1 MLRGSAAAAQGRLAQ
16 VTAAAADAVTREGPW
31 GLFPGLPRSA
41 GATPWCTGTL
51 MPQSASDQAAGTQ
64 HNARRNPLML
74 PPDHRGAAVQ
84 SRRQFTCDVQAGVP
98 SQAALPPQ
106 LSLLGGPISLGSH
119 TDHGRLQ
126 AQISSGAER
135 GGGAVSPEE
144 RAAVVERLRRRLA
157 ERGLTGPPA
166 GAEQAAPTG
175 AQLPGLYA
183 SQAWEVGIQMKS
195 AMRRGDSAAAAR
207 LFDPSLLLQVN
218 PIVAA
223 DVCDKLLEACARL
236 AEADLAVQV
245 AHCMRDLG
253 IPVGYVA
260 HGCVLRALCMAGNHE
275 AALGYLAAEV
285 PASSHSTIMYN
296 TILSSA
302 QHHGKAGVAVEA
314 MQMMVEKGVPRDA
327 QTWVLIFRALGSA
340 RDAAALT
347 AQWEQV
353 DRDMRSSL
361 SVRSAF
367 VSALCACGEAF
378 EAAAALQELLDLYAA
393 AYSSRGTPSGNK
405 QPGEEASSRVRDA
418 QQTIPVDPEKRR
430 PGATEGSLQQTS
442 PGVGGGGLDHWKDA
456 DRAAAQAC
464 HQVIHAAERARDAAL
479 AHRTLLAMHKAGV
492 RADTAI
498 YNSILRLVAADGGG
512 PDALEAVVAEMRLR
526 GVRLD
531 RRTYFLLLRG
541 YGATGELAGAMDVM
555 RRMAHD
561 GIAPDRFT
569 FNALLEAHAA
579 VGNLE
584 GASQIYD
591 AMSQRRIV
599 PDICTFIALFQAV
612 KAQGPLE
619 APGSAATA
627 TAADTGQSLLY
638 HMRGNARANAADLL
652 HNWLQDFHASGVRHT
667 PQSLTSLVQAL
678 GHTCLIE
685 PMLDLVRDAWNA
697 PDLPRPSIYASN
709 AAIAACARVGRMQ
722 EALDLYRDMEREG
735 LAADMYTYTSLI
747 GGCAYTR
754 QPALAYELFEEMR
767 QHGIQP
773 NVYTYN
779 ALIKAECH
787 VGNLTQALHLVDVM
801 EDDGVSP
808 DVATWGTLMSAA
820 KYLGQPELAE
830 MVLERMSGRRQ
841 EQTAVQHAPIG
852 QDVSG
857 GQAKSAALDDDQIG
871 WDDDDDD
878 DMFGGPRF

>member
-1 MLRGSAAAAQGRLAQ
+1 MLRGSCQGRLAQ
-16 VTAAAADAVTREGPW
+16 VTAAAADAATREGPW
-31 GLFPGLPRSA
+31 GLFPGLPRSE
-41 GATPWCTGTL
+41 GATPWCTGTV
-51 MPQSASDQAAGTQ
+51 MPHSASDQAVR
-64 HNARRNPLML
+64 ARQEARKPPLMP
-74 PPDHRGAAVQ
+74 PPDHRSAAVQ
-84 SRRQFTCDVQAGVP
+84 SRRQFTCDVQAGVL
-98 SQAALPPQ
+98 SQAALPPP
-106 LSLLGGPISLGSH
+106 LSLLGSPFCLGSH
-119 TDHGRLQ
+119 TDLGRLQ

-135 GGGAVSPEE
+135 GGGAASPEE

-157 ERGLTGPPA
+157 ERGLTGPPGGSELAASA
-166 GAEQAAPTG
+166 GV
-175 AQLPGLYA
+175 QLSGLHA
-183 SQAWEVGIQMKS
+183 SMAWEVGTEMKA

-245 AHCMRDLG
+245 AHSMRSLG

-285 PASSHSTIMYN
+285 PGSSHSTIMYN

-302 QHHGKAGVAVEA
+302 QHHGKAGVAAKA
-314 MQMMVEKGVPRDA
+314 MQMMVEKAVPRDA

-340 RDAAALT
+340 RDAAALS

-353 DRDMRSSL
+353 NRDMRSSL

-367 VSALCACGEAF
+367 VSALCACGQVR
-378 EAAAALQELLDLYAA
+378 EAAAALQELLDRYAGT
-393 AYSSRGTPSGNK
+393 YSSKGAPSGSK
-405 QPGEEASSRVRDA
+405 EASNRLQNA
-418 QQTIPVDPEKRR
+418 QQTVPVDPEER
-430 PGATEGSLQQTS
+430 GAALTEGNEQQTS
-442 PGVGGGGLDHWKDA
+442 AGVGGGGLDHWKDA

-479 AHRTLLAMHKAGV
+479 AHQTLLAMHKAGV

-541 YGATGELAGAMDVM
+541 YSATGDLSGASDVM

-591 AMSQRRIV
+591 AMSQRRIL

-619 APGSAATA
+619 APGSAAA
-627 TAADTGQSLLY
+627 APADTGQSLLY
-638 HMRGNARANAADLL
+638 HMRGNARSNAADLL
-652 HNWLQDFHASGVRHT
+652 HNWLQDFQASGVRHT

-685 PMLDLVRDAWNA
+685 PMLDLIREAWNA

-735 LAADMYTYTSLI
+735 LAADMHTYTSLI

-801 EDDGVSP
+801 EDDGVVP

-841 EQTAVQHAPIG
+841 EQTAVQHASID

-857 GQAKSAALDDDQIG
+857 KRVESAAFDDDQIG

-878 DMFGGPRF
+878 MFGGPRF